1 MFLSLLAVTLLV
13 ALVVSFAVA
22 RLFDTAVARI
32 LGRLVGPE
40 ISDAWHRYIMFAV
53 YVVGVSRGVR
63 LYDLERYVL
72 PRTADEPQLVLD
84 AQRWTFEV
92 FRTVVVTLQGI
103 AWMLLVVF
111 LVALVAYV
119 LLRGFELRAGR
130 RDGRDDG
137 PAARPPEAR

>member
-1 MFLSLLAVTLLV
+1 MFLSLLVVTLAV
-13 ALVVSFAVA
+13 ALLVSWGVA
-22 RLFDTAVARI
+22 RLFSAAVARI
-32 LGRLVGPE
+32 LGRLVGAE
-40 ISDAWHRYIMFAV
+40 MSDAWHRYIMFAI

-84 AQRWTFEV
+84 GARWTFEI
-92 FRTVVVTLQGI
+92 FRTIVATLQGV

-119 LLRGFELRAGR
+119 LLRGLELRRGGA
-130 RDGRDDG
+130 
-137 PAARPPEAR
+137 PPSASPGA